1 MLTLNFRD
9 FAAAGS
15 YAESSVAIEP
25 TNTEHETVSATGGG
39 CSARGETFRINDSVV
54 RHDCYIKYFAFVCLK
69 SSAILN
75 PKQVPLA
82 SLSRYSVCSRLRC

>member
-9 FAAAGS
+9 FAAYPSEAAAAAVAGS
-15 YAESSVAIEP
+15 YTESSVAIEP
-25 TNTEHETVSATGGG
+25 TNTEHETVPPTGGG
-39 CSARGETFRINDSVV
+39 CSASGKTFRINNVVV

-75 PKQVPLA
+75 PKQD
-82 SLSRYSVCSRLRC
+82 SRQ